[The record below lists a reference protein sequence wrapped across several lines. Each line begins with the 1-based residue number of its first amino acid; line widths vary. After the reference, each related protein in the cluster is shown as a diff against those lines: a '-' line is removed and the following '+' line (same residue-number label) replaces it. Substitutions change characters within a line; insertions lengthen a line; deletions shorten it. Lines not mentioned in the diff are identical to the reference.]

1 MLLRIFLPPNCDG
14 LFGSGAAFRM
24 PAKGRSDPEG
34 IGLNL
39 FMIFHCFA
47 VLARAGS
54 WKME

>member
-54 WKME
+54 